1 MGKTPKP
8 PHSRDDKP
16 KKHARE
22 APASNTEPVPTPKPR
37 TISAD
42 SARQLWE
49 FVQNATDMLYI
60 QDMTGGFTWVN
71 AAATRIMGYSYEEAT
86 RLNMVD
92 IVAPE
97 HWDIAREKVQRK
109 LQGELSSSQYEITLI
124 AKDGRRIP
132 AEVSTQLFFDNG
144 IPYVHGIARD
154 ISDRKKAEQDALIQ
168 KTYLEELFENAPE
181 AILVLDTEDRVQRVN
196 REFSAMF
203 GYSSQEAAGKFIHEL
218 IVPAEHQEESRFF
231 SEATSHGGR
240 INRETRRKRKDGT
253 LVDVSILGTPI
264 RFSGKQLGVYAIYRD
279 ISSRKQAEE
288 AVRRSEQH
296 YRTVIQNATD
306 IICILDGHGTV
317 RFASPS
323 MSRLLGYRSEELIG
337 RSGFPLIHPD
347 DLEVAQQNFARA
359 WGGAELDALEIRLR
373 HKDGQY
379 VRFEA
384 AANRPN
390 DDRLIGEMVVS
401 LRDVTERLA
410 AQSALR
416 ESEARYRLLFERN
429 LAGVFRSTVDGQIL
443 DCNDAFA
450 RMYGYESSEQVM
462 KHSAT
467 EFYPDPAVR
476 AAFIERLRKAGGLLD
491 CESQGKKRDGSEI
504 WVLENVSLVPGQN
517 GERDLMQGTMVDI
530 TARKLAEQV
539 LVNNDEQLRRHNKTL
554 VELSKRKSITLGDL
568 QAALKDITEAAANT
582 VETARAG
589 IWFYNRERNGVR
601 CVDLFDRRTA
611 EHSAGVELPSIPD
624 SPYVRALEEHRTI
637 AADDVKTDPRTAD
650 FLDDYLRP
658 HGVVSTLDAPVR
670 IAGNLV
676 GVICHEHCGAPRNW
690 TVEEENFAASMA
702 DLVALA
708 VEASERQQSQR
719 ALAESEYKFRAV
731 AETAASA
738 IYIHDGKRFLYVN
751 RASEIISGYSREE
764 LLGMDPFALAH
775 PDSRE
780 ELKRRTVARLQGTDL
795 SPSVECKIVS
805 KEGKSLWVELSATSI
820 QFEGR
825 QAVLATLF
833 DITERKKAEK
843 LQAALYRI
851 AEESSRAR
859 NLDDLYPVLHGIVSE
874 LMYAKNFYIALYD
887 SRDETVRFPYF
898 VDEQDE
904 APVGSAPVG
913 KGLTEYVLRTGN
925 PLLFSP
931 ESPDARKELGVFQ
944 PIGPASVDWL
954 GVPLKKEGVAFGV
967 LTVQSYTEKV
977 RFTHAE
983 VEILNFV
990 SQQVA
995 NALERKRAEDALRE
1009 SELRNRSLVQ
1019 SAVYGIYRSSV
1030 EDRFLDVNPALVTML
1045 GYDRAEEVLQLSIAK
1060 DVYVEAEERAR
1071 LVQQYQNSEA
1081 ISGVEVRWKRRDGK
1095 PIIVRLSGRALS
1107 DSEGKTI
1114 LFEMIAEDVTERRA
1128 LEEQLR
1134 QSQKMEAVGRLAGG
1148 VAHDFNNL
1156 LTVIRG
1162 YSELILSQLEPGEP
1176 LQAEVEEV
1184 RKAADRA
1191 ALLTQQLLAFS
1202 RKQVLA
1208 PKVLDLNAVVTNMDR
1223 LMRRLL
1229 GEDVNLVTKL
1239 DGSLGRTKADPGQ
1252 IEQVIMNLAVNAR
1265 DAMPEGGSVTIETLN
1280 VVLDEFISRD
1290 FAVTPGDYVLLCFS
1304 DTGHGM
1310 NAEVRARVFEPFFT
1324 TKEQGKGTGLGL
1336 STVYG
1341 IVKQSGGY
1349 IWVYSE
1355 PGQGTTFKV
1364 YLPMAAEQAEKR
1376 GSDIS
1381 PSALR
1386 RGSETI
1392 LLVEDEDGV
1401 RTLIKQLLHR
1411 QGYIVIETRHGGEAM
1426 EECER
1431 YQSPIHLLLTDVVLT
1446 QMNGRELAQK
1456 LLPIRPEMKV
1466 LFMSGYSEEAIAQH
1480 GVLNPGTEFLQK
1492 PFTTEALIRKVREVL
1507 DAPQHAVAA
1516 GN

>member
-8 PHSRDDKP
+8 THPRAEKP
-16 KKHARE
+16 APPSVAHDAAR
-22 APASNTEPVPTPKPR
+22 SQKPR
-37 TISAD
+37 TLSPE
-42 SARQLWE
+42 SARQLFD
-49 FVQNATDMLYI
+49 FVQNATDMLYL
-60 QDMTGGFTWVN
+60 QDTQGNFTWVN
-71 AAATRIMGYSYEEAT
+71 AAVTRIMGYTYDEAT
-86 RLNMVD
+86 KLNMVD

-97 HWDIAREKVQRK
+97 DWELAREKAARK
-109 LQGELSSSQYEITLI
+109 IRGESSSSQYQVTLI
-124 AKDGRRIP
+124 AKDSRRIP
-132 AEVSTQLFFDNG
+132 AEVSTQLMFDDG
-144 IPYVHGIARD
+144 VPYVQGIARD
-154 ISDRKKAEQDALIQ
+154 ITDRKKAEQDALIQ
-168 KTYLEELFENAPE
+168 KAYLQELFDNAPE

-203 GYSSQEAAGKFIHEL
+203 GYTPQEAVGQSIHDL
-218 IVPAEHQEESRFF
+218 IVPTEHLEESKFF
-231 SEATSHGGR
+231 SEATAHGGR
-240 INRETRRKRKDGT
+240 INRETRRKRKDGS

-264 RFSGKQLGVYAIYRD
+264 RFAGEQLGVYAIYRD

-296 YRTVIQNATD
+296 YRTVIQDATD
-306 IICILDGHGTV
+306 IICILDGQGIV
-317 RFASPS
+317 RFISPS
-323 MSRLLGYRSEELIG
+323 MGRLLGYNGEELIG

-347 DLEVAQQNFARA
+347 DLGRAQEDFTRS
-359 WGGAELDALEIRLR
+359 WGGEELDALELRLR
-373 HKDGQY
+373 HKEGHY
-379 VRFEA
+379 IRFEA
-384 AANRPN
+384 AANKPQ
-390 DDRLIGEMVVS
+390 DDRLVGQMVVS
-401 LRDVTERLA
+401 LRDITERLV

-416 ESEARYRLLFERN
+416 ESEIRYRLLFERN
-429 LAGVFRSTVDGQIL
+429 LAGVFRSTIDGKFL

-450 RMYGYESSEQVM
+450 RMYGYESREQVM
-462 KHSAT
+462 GQFAT
-467 EFYPDPAVR
+467 DFYPNPAER
-476 AAFIERLRKAGGLLD
+476 TAFIERLRKSGGMLD
-491 CESQGKKRDGSEI
+491 CESHGRKKDGSDI
-504 WVLENVSLVPGQN
+504 WVLEAVTLLKGQN
-517 GERDLMQGTMVDI
+517 GEPDFMQGTMVDI
-530 TARKLAEQV
+530 TARKRAEQV
-539 LVNNDEQLRRHNKTL
+539 LVKNDEQLRRHNKTL
-554 VELSKRKSITLGDL
+554 VELSKRKSITLGDV
-568 QAALKDITEAAANT
+568 QAALKDITEAAATT
-582 VETARAG
+582 VESTRASV
-589 IWFYNRERNGVR
+589 WFYNELRNKVR
-601 CVDLFDRRTA
+601 CADLFDTRTGQ
-611 EHSAGVELPSIPD
+611 HSEGSELPSTID

-637 AADDVKTDPRTAD
+637 AATDVTTDPRMVD
-650 FLDDYLRP
+650 FLHDYLLP
-658 HGVVSTLDAPVR
+658 NGVKATLDAPVR
-670 IAGNLV
+670 IAGALV
-676 GVICHEHCGAPRNW
+676 GVICHEQMGAPRNW

-719 ALAESEYKFRAV
+719 ALSESESKFRAV

-764 LLGMDPFALAH
+764 LLQMDPFALTH

-780 ELKRRTVARLQGTDL
+780 ELRQRTIERMQGDTL
-795 SPSVECKIVS
+795 SPTIECKILS
-805 KEGKSLWVELSATSI
+805 KQGKSLWVELSATII

-825 QAVLATLF
+825 QAILATLF
-833 DITERKKAEK
+833 DITERKNAEK

-851 AEESSRAR
+851 AEESSRAK

-887 SRDETVRFPYF
+887 PAKQSVRFPYF
-898 VDEQDE
+898 VDEAEERPEGDM
-904 APVGSAPVG
+904 PVG
-913 KGLTEYVLRTGN
+913 KGLTEYVLRTGQ

-931 ESPDARKELGVFQ
+931 EAPDSRTQLGVFQ

-977 RFTHAE
+977 RFTETE
-983 VEILNFV
+983 VEILTFV

-995 NALERKRAEDALRE
+995 NALERKRAEGALRE
-1009 SELRNRSLVQ
+1009 SEMRNRSLVQ

-1030 EDRFLDVNPALVTML
+1030 EDRFLDVNPALVNML
-1045 GYDRAEEVLQLSIAK
+1045 GYDTADQVLDLSLAK
-1060 DVYVEAEERAR
+1060 DVYVEPDERAR
-1071 LVQQYQNSEA
+1071 LVQQYHKDQQ

-1095 PIIVRLSGRALS
+1095 AIIVRLSGRAMT
-1107 DSEGKTI
+1107 DSEGKTVY
-1114 LFEMIAEDVTERRA
+1114 FEMIAEDVTERRA

-1162 YSELILSQLEPGEP
+1162 YSELILSQLGPGEP

-1208 PKVLDLNAVVTNMDR
+1208 PKVLDLNTVITNMDR

-1239 DGSLGRTKADPGQ
+1239 ERDLGRTKADPGQ

-1265 DAMPEGGSVTIETLN
+1265 DAMPEGGTVTIETAN
-1280 VVLDEFISRD
+1280 VELDEFQSRE
-1290 FAVTPGDYVLLCFS
+1290 FAVTAGMYVLLCFS

-1310 NAEVRARVFEPFFT
+1310 STETRARVFEPFFT

-1355 PGQGTTFKV
+1355 PGLGTTFKV

-1376 GSDIS
+1376 PAE
-1381 PSALR
+1381 PSSTAIH

-1401 RTLIKQLLHR
+1401 RTLIKQLLQR
-1411 QGYIVIETRHGGEAM
+1411 QGYNVIETRHGGEAM
-1426 EECER
+1426 LECER
-1431 YQSPIHLLLTDVVLT
+1431 NHSPIHLLLTDVVLT
-1446 QMNGRELAQK
+1446 HMNGRELAQK
-1456 LLPIRPEMKV
+1456 LLPIRPDMKV

-1492 PFTTEALIRKVREVL
+1492 PFTTEALIRKVREML
-1507 DAPQHAVAA
+1507 DAPLHAAA
-1516 GN
+1516 ASN